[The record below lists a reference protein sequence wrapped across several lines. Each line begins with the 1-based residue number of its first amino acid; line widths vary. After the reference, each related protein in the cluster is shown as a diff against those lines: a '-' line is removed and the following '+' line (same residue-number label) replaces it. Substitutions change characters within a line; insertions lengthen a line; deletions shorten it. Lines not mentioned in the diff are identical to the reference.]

1 MSKSKKKIVLI
12 ANQNEIF
19 FRLRMPWVKFLIKN
33 NFEVFA
39 VTPKGEWTKSIESYG
54 AKHIA
59 WEINRSS
66 LNPFGAILSILSLYK
81 ILKTIKPDITQNFH
95 TKPNILAPIAGK
107 LAGVKIN
114 VSTITGLG
122 YAFVDRNNINGKFIE
137 YIATKLYKFAN
148 RISDKIFFQNLDDF
162 NVLNIKKAINPK
174 KAIFIE
180 GGSGIDLNDYFPNYK
195 KLNRLSYESF
205 RKELGIPEKNFVSIF
220 VGRLQY
226 DKGIEEFIEA
236 AKNLKNK
243 NNLSFIVVGSLDQG
257 NKRSVDE
264 LKLKEWEKEKNII
277 FTGKREDVPKLLA
290 IADVFVS
297 PSYYREGVPRTLLEA
312 SATGLPLIGTNMP
325 GIKDVVIN
333 NKNGITINIK
343 NKNDISNAI
352 LKLSENKKM
361 CEDFG
366 LKSLEF
372 AKKKYDYKIVVNEY
386 IKFYNSLIRNKNN
399 D

>member
-1 MSKSKKKIVLI
+1 M
-12 ANQNEIF
+12 
-19 FRLRMPWVKFLIKN
+19 
-33 NFEVFA
+33 
-39 VTPKGEWTKSIESYG
+39 
-54 AKHIA
+54 
-59 WEINRSS
+59 
-66 LNPFGAILSILSLYK
+66 SLYK
-81 ILKTIKPDITQNFH
+81 ILKSIKPDITQNFH

-114 VSTITGLG
+114 VSTVTGLG

-137 YIATKLYKFAN
+137 YMATKLYKFSN
-148 RISDKIFFQNLDDF
+148 RISDKVFFQNLDDF
-162 NVLNIKKAINPK
+162 NILNIKKAIDPK

-180 GGSGIDLNDYFPNYK
+180 GGSGVDLNDYFPNYK
-195 KLNRLSYESF
+195 KLNRLNYESF

-257 NKRSVDE
+257 NKRSVDD

-277 FTGKREDVPKLLA
+277 FTGKREDVPKLLS

-325 GIKDVVIN
+325 GIKDVVLN
-333 NKNGITINIK
+333 NKNGITIDIK

-352 LKLSENKKM
+352 LKLSKNKKT